1 MKHIA
6 SCSWFTLAAFLGLP
20 KVSPAWATAHVP
32 GSTAA
37 WAGVQDPAPIADS
50 RPEVKALLEQLDQ
63 HVSKRGKE
71 DSQAKGAID
80 KLLQEFKKSGP
91 KDREAI
97 VKSLDRCFQ
106 AKRTDTSEGVPDN
119 GLYVA
124 AAVALGEMAPES
136 VKSLMSWIGNKTHKK
151 DIALQRM
158 LITRLGKTRA
168 EEGRKLL
175 LKLLDDPDSKVIAA
189 AGEALGEFETA
200 EQKVRK
206 EVFEE
211 LIKVL
216 MTIKN
221 EFDADNNDTIAR
233 ERYENIAAPII
244 TSLKRLAKHEENDP
258 QKWQTWWNKN
268 KKEDWDSKAK

>member
-1 MKHIA
+1 MKKIVA
-6 SCSWFTLAAFLGLP
+6 STLFGLGACLAPLPLSSACSTDWASTDFTLAA
-20 KVSPAWATAHVP
+20 
-32 GSTAA
+32 
-37 WAGVQDPAPIADS
+37 AGQDPTPVADS
-50 RPEVKALLEQLDQ
+50 RPEVKAQLDQ
-63 HVSKRGKE
+63 LAQHVDKRGKE
-71 DSQAKGAID
+71 DTQAKGAID

-97 VKSLDRCFQ
+97 VKGLDRCFQ

-136 VKSLMSWIGNKTHKK
+136 VKTLMSWVGNKTHKK
-151 DIALQRM
+151 DVALQRM

-175 LKLLDDPDSKVIAA
+175 LKLLDDPDSKIMSAA
-189 AGEALGEFETA
+189 AEALGEFETA
-200 EQKVRK
+200 ELKVRK
-206 EVFEE
+206 ESFEE
-211 LIKVL
+211 LLKVL
-216 MTIKN
+216 MTTKN
-221 EFDADNNDTIAR
+221 EFDADNNDPIAR
-233 ERYENIAAPII
+233 ERYETVAAPIV

-268 KKEDWDSKAK
+268 KKEDWDSLGK